1 MAQQRKQNFLSGAA
15 VLAATVMIVKII
27 GAVYKIPLLNLLG
40 DEGSAHFNAAYQI
53 YNFLLAVSTA
63 GIPAAVSR
71 LVSASLA
78 NGGRGQVRRYLRVGL
93 LVFTSIGVLGTAA
106 MLIWPQ
112 TFAELIGDHE
122 IANCIRVLAPAVT
135 FSCVIAVYRGYT
147 QGHSNMIPTAISQIL
162 EVLGK
167 LVIGLAVAWQL
178 LRMGASS
185 ADVSAGAIVGVTVGL
200 GIAVPVL
207 VIYCL
212 KMYRY
217 SPNGSGIPEAM
228 LTGKQTALQMLKV
241 SIPITLSSSLASIIS
256 VIDTKVLYERLQN
269 GAGFSF
275 FDAKILYGVYSK
287 GLTIFN
293 LPSAFIVPLSVSVV
307 PSIAAALAVGKRQD
321 ARKVM
326 ESSTRVMNLIAMPAC
341 AGMCVLAGPIF
352 QVLFP
357 DSNEIGP
364 LLLQVLSFAAY
375 FLCLELMSSCFLQA
389 SGYERVLLLTSVSG
403 SLLKVALDWWLAGD
417 AKVHILG
424 APISNIACYLF
435 ISVVNLIYIQ
445 VKTGQI
451 LPYGKMFARPLICT
465 LIMSAA
471 AWAVHGLCRALLF
484 ERLGG
489 GGMAAAV
496 CLFGAVGA
504 AVIVYAVLVIC
515 LKAITR
521 EDLMLLPKGEKI
533 ADKLKIR

>member
-15 VLAATVMIVKII
+15 VLAATVMLVKII

-93 LVFTSIGVLGTAA
+93 VVFTAIGVIGTAA

-112 TFAELIGDHE
+112 AFADLIGDHE
-122 IANCIRVLAPAVT
+122 IANCIRVLAPAVC

-185 ADVSAGAIVGVTVGL
+185 ADVSAGAILGVTVGL
-200 GIAVPVL
+200 GAAVPVL
-207 VIYCL
+207 VIYCM

-217 SPNGSGIPEAM
+217 SPEGGGIPEAM
-228 LTGKQTALQMLKV
+228 LTKRQTALQMLKV

-287 GLTIFN
+287 GLTLFN

-307 PSIAAALAVGKRQD
+307 PSIAAALAVGKRQE
-321 ARKVM
+321 ARNVM

-352 QVLFP
+352 GVLFP
-357 DSNEIGP
+357 DSHELGP
-364 LLLQVLSFAAY
+364 LLLQILAFASY

-389 SGYERVLLLTSVSG
+389 SGYERVLLITSVTG
-403 SLLKVALDWWLAGD
+403 SLIKVALDWWLAGD
-417 AKVHILG
+417 AHVHILG
-424 APISNIACYLF
+424 APISNIVCYLF
-435 ISVVNLIYIQ
+435 ISTVNLAYIRG
-445 VKTGQI
+445 KTRESMRF
-451 LPYGKMFARPLICT
+451 GKVFLRPMLCT

-471 AWAVHGLCRALLF
+471 AWAVHGLCLRLF
-484 ERLGG
+484 FDGLGG
-489 GGMAAAV
+489 GRIALAV
-496 CLFGAVGA
+496 CLFAAVGA
-504 AVIVYAVLVIC
+504 AIVVYAVLVIG

-521 EDLMLLPKGEKI
+521 EDMLLLPKGEKI
-533 ADKLKIR
+533 ANMLKIR

>member
-1 MAQQRKQNFLSGAA
+1 LAQQRKQNFLSGAA

-27 GAVYKIPLLNLLG
+27 GAIYKIPLLNLLG

-63 GIPAAVSR
+63 GIPAAISR
-71 LVSASLA
+71 LVSTSLA
-78 NGGRGQVRRYLRVGL
+78 KGGRVQVRRYLRMGIL
-93 LVFTSIGVLGTAA
+93 LFTSIGVAGTTA
-106 MLIWPQ
+106 MLLWPQ
-112 TFAELIGDHE
+112 FFADLIGDHE

-135 FSCVIAVYRGYT
+135 FSCVISVYRGYT

-178 LRMGASS
+178 MRMGASS
-185 ADVSAGAIVGVTVGL
+185 ANVSAGAIVGVTAGL
-200 GIAVPVL
+200 GAAVPVL
-207 VIYCL
+207 VIYCA

-217 SPNGSGIPEAM
+217 APENTGVPEAVFSR
-228 LTGKQTALQMLKV
+228 TQTVAQMLRV

-287 GLTIFN
+287 GLTLFN

-307 PSIAAALAVGKRQD
+307 PSIAAALAVGKRQE
-321 ARKVM
+321 ARGVM

-352 QVLFP
+352 SVLFP
-357 DSNEIGP
+357 DSHELGP
-364 LLLQVLSFAAY
+364 LLLQILSFASY

-389 SGYERVLLLTSVSG
+389 SGYERVLLLTSVTG
-403 SLLKVALDWWLAGD
+403 SLVKVALDWWLAGD
-417 AKVHILG
+417 ANVNILG
-424 APISNIACYLF
+424 APISNIVCYLF
-435 ISVVNLIYIQ
+435 ISAANLTYIRI
-445 VKTGQI
+445 KTKESMR
-451 LPYGKMFARPLICT
+451 YGKVFLRPLLCT
-465 LIMSAA
+465 LIMAAA
-471 AWAVHGLCRALLF
+471 AWAVHGLCVKLF
-484 ERLGG
+484 FTRLGG
-489 GGMAAAV
+489 GALASAV

-504 AVIVYAVLVIC
+504 AVVIYAVLVIG

-521 EDLMLLPKGEKI
+521 EDLLLLPKGEKI

>member
-15 VLAATVMIVKII
+15 VLAATVMLVKII
-27 GAVYKIPLLNLLG
+27 GAIYKIPLLNLLG

-93 LVFTSIGVLGTAA
+93 MVFTAIGLAGTAA

-112 TFAELIGDHE
+112 FFADVIGDHE

-135 FSCVIAVYRGYT
+135 FSCVISVYRGYT

-167 LVIGLAVAWQL
+167 LIIGLAVAWQL

-207 VIYCL
+207 VVYCMR
-212 KMYRY
+212 MYRY
-217 SPNGSGIPEAM
+217 GPDGSGVPEAM
-228 LTGKQTALQMLKV
+228 LTRRQTAAQILKV

-256 VIDTKVLYERLQN
+256 VIDTSVLYDRLQN

-275 FDAKILYGVYSK
+275 FQAKILYGVYSK
-287 GLTIFN
+287 GLTLFN
-293 LPSAFIVPLSVSVV
+293 LPSAFVVPLSVSVV
-307 PSIAAALAVGKRQD
+307 PSIAAALAVGKRQE
-321 ARKVM
+321 ARNVM

-341 AGMCVLAGPIF
+341 AGMCILAAPIF
-352 QVLFP
+352 GVLFP
-357 DSNEIGP
+357 DSHEIGP
-364 LLLQVLSFAAY
+364 LLLQILSFAAY

-389 SGYERVLLLTSVSG
+389 SGYEKVLLITSVTG
-403 SLLKVALDWWLAGD
+403 SLIKVALDWWLAGSEN
-417 AKVHILG
+417 VHILG

-435 ISVVNLIYIQ
+435 ISVANLTYIR
-445 VKTGQI
+445 VKTRESLRFGR
-451 LPYGKMFARPLICT
+451 MFLRPLVCT
-465 LIMSAA
+465 VIMAAA
-471 AWAVHGLCRALLF
+471 AWGVHGLCTALLF

-489 GGMAAAV
+489 GGLAAAV
-496 CLFGAVGA
+496 CLFGAVIV
-504 AVIVYAVLVIC
+504 AVAVYGVLVIC

-521 EDLMLLPKGEKI
+521 EDLLLLPKGEKI